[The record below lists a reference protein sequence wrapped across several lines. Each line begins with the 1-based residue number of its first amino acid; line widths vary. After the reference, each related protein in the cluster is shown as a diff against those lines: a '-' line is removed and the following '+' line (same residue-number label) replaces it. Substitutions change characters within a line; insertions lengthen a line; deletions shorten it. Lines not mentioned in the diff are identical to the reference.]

1 MQTFTIG
8 KSYRLDT
15 SLAVEGTL
23 SGEIKVVAEIK
34 PKDSFGIRVLLIDCH
49 TADGVHLLGKRLFVE
64 GGVAQRNN
72 EGCLTE
78 IGIVQGIFP
87 YVGKVYA
94 IDEVVSMVQNKE
106 EVA

>member
-1 MQTFTIG
+1 MQTFKIG

-15 SLAVEGTL
+15 TLAVEGTL

-34 PKDSFGIRVLLIDCH
+34 SKDSFGIRVLLIDCH

-94 IDEVVSMVQNKE
+94 IDEVVSMAQNKE